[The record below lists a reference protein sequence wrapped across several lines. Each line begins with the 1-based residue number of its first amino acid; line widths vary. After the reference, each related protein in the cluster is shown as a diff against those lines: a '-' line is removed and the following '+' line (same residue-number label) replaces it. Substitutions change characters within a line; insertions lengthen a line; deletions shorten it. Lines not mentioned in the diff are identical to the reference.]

1 MTRPSLIRPYDRDV
15 AFLTRPELKGTFGMV
30 SSTHWLATQCGMAV
44 LEQGGNAFDAAVAAG
59 FVLQVVEPHLNG
71 LGGEVPILLWDA
83 SRGRVEVICGQGPAP
98 KAATIE
104 LIRSLGL
111 DDIPGTGL
119 LAACVPGAFGGWM
132 TLLRDHGTW
141 RLADVMR
148 FAIDYAEAGYP
159 VVPRIADA
167 VAMVEGL
174 FREHWPT
181 SAAVYLG
188 DGPPATGSLF
198 RNPDLAAT
206 YRRLV
211 REAESANGGRES
223 QIDAAL
229 SAFYSGF
236 IAEAVDRHC
245 RTELMDSS
253 GTAHRGLLTGVDL
266 AEFKAT
272 HEEPVTA
279 DFEGWTVAKCGPWS
293 QGPVFL
299 QQLRLLEGLGLR
311 AAGFLSADHFHLV
324 AECAKLAFADRDA
337 WYADP
342 NFAAVP
348 LDDLL
353 ARDYAAARRG
363 LVGASASLEL
373 RPGAPAGLDPRL
385 PRSSGQAVA
394 EGHWTGTGAQAVGE
408 VRGDTVHVAAADRHG
423 NMVACTPS
431 GGWLQSSPVI
441 AGLGFC
447 LGTRVQMLNLDPD
460 HPNRLEGGK
469 RPRTTLSPS
478 LALRDGEPR
487 LAFGTPGGDQ
497 QDQWSLE
504 FFLAH
509 AVYGHDLQ
517 AAIDAPM
524 FHTAHF
530 PSSFAPHAAETGSLY
545 VESRVEG
552 AVFSELRRRGHEV
565 VEAGPWSLG
574 RLCAVGRDHNTGM
587 LSAAANP
594 RGGQG
599 YAAGR

>member
-1 MTRPSLIRPYDRDV
+1 
-15 AFLTRPELKGTFGMV
+15 MV

-83 SRGRVEVICGQGPAP
+83 SRSRAEVICGQGPAP
-98 KAATIE
+98 RSASIDA
-104 LIRSLGL
+104 IRALGL
-111 DDIPGTGL
+111 NDIPGTGL
-119 LAACVPGAFGGWM
+119 LAACVPGAFAGWM

-141 RLADVMR
+141 AIGDVMR
-148 FAIDYAEAGYP
+148 FGIDYAGAGYP
-159 VVPRIADA
+159 LAPRVVDTI
-167 VAMVEGL
+167 AMVEGL
-174 FREHWPT
+174 FREHWPA
-181 SAAVYLG
+181 SAEVYLRG
-188 DGPPATGSLF
+188 GVPTHGSSF
-198 RNPDLAAT
+198 RNPGLAAT
-206 YRRLV
+206 WRRLV
-211 REAESANGGRES
+211 SEAESARGGREA

-229 SAFYSGF
+229 GAFYSGF
-236 IAEAVDRHC
+236 VADAVDRHC
-245 RTELMDSS
+245 REEFMDSS
-253 GTAHRGLLTGVDL
+253 GTAHGGLLAGADL
-266 AEFKAT
+266 AAFKAR
-272 HEEPVTA
+272 HEAPVTSE
-279 DFEGWTVAKCGPWS
+279 FEGWTVAKCGPWS

-299 QQLRLLEGLGLR
+299 QQLSMLDGEALA
-311 AAGFLSADHFHLV
+311 AAGFLSAGHVHRV
-324 AECAKLAFADRDA
+324 TECAKLAFADRDA

-342 NFAAVP
+342 NFADVP
-348 LDDLL
+348 LEDLL
-353 ARDYAAARRG
+353 SRDYAAARRK
-363 LVGASASLEL
+363 LVADRASLEL
-373 RPGAPAGLDPRL
+373 RPGAPGGRPPRL
-385 PRSSGQAVA
+385 PRPSNQPVA

-408 VRGDTVHVAAADRHG
+408 VRGDTVHVAAVDRHG

-447 LGTRVQMLNLDPD
+447 LGTRAQMLNLDRE
-460 HPNRLEGGK
+460 HPNHLEGGK

-509 AVYGHDLQ
+509 AVFAHDLQ

-530 PSSFAPHAAETGSLY
+530 PSSFAPHTAEPGSLY
-545 VESRVEG
+545 IESRVDS
-552 AVFSELRRRGHEV
+552 AVLQELRHRGHEIV
-565 VEAGPWSLG
+565 DAGAWSLG
-574 RLCAVGRDHNTGM
+574 RLCAVGRDPETGM

>member
-1 MTRPSLIRPYDRDV
+1 
-15 AFLTRPELKGTFGMV
+15 MV

-44 LEQGGNAFDAAVAAG
+44 LERGGNAFDAAVAAG

-83 SRGRVEVICGQGPAP
+83 SHGRVEVICGQGPAP
-98 KAATIE
+98 KAATID
-104 LIRSLGL
+104 LFRSLGL

-132 TLLRDHGTW
+132 ALLRDHGTW
-141 RLADVMR
+141 LLSDVMR

-159 VVPRIADA
+159 VVPRIADV
-167 VAMVEGL
+167 VAMVERL
-174 FREHWPT
+174 FRENWPT
-181 SAAVYLG
+181 SAAVYLR
-188 DGPPATGSLF
+188 DGRPTAGSLF
-198 RNPDLAAT
+198 RNPDLATT

-211 REAESANGGRES
+211 REAESARGDRQS

-229 SAFYSGF
+229 GAFYSGF
-236 IAEAVDRHC
+236 VAEAVERHC
-245 RTELMDSS
+245 LSELMDSS
-253 GTAHRGLLTGVDL
+253 GTPHRGLLTGADL
-266 AEFKAT
+266 AGFKAR
-272 HEEPVTA
+272 HEDPVSV
-279 DFEGWTVAKCGPWS
+279 DFEGWTVAKCAPWS

-299 QQLRLLEGLGLR
+299 QQLRLLDGLGLR
-311 AAGFLSADHFHLV
+311 ATRFLSADHIHLV
-324 AECAKLAFADRDA
+324 AECAKLAFADREA

-342 NFAAVP
+342 DFAVVP

-353 ARDYAAARRG
+353 ASDYSVARG
-363 LVGASASLEL
+363 ALVGGSASLEL
-373 RPGAPAGLDPRL
+373 RPGAPGGRSPRL
-385 PRSSGQAVA
+385 PRRSGQPVA

-408 VRGDTVHVAAADRHG
+408 VRGDTVHVAAVDRHG

-447 LGTRVQMLNLDPD
+447 LGTRAQMLNLDPD

-478 LALRDGEPR
+478 LALREGEPR

-509 AVYGHDLQ
+509 AIYGHDLQ
-517 AAIDAPM
+517 ASLDAPM

-530 PSSFAPHAAETGSLY
+530 PSSFAPHAAEIGSLY
-545 VESRVEG
+545 LESRVE
-552 AVFSELRRRGHEV
+552 AEVFSELRRRGHEV

-574 RLCAVGRDHNTGM
+574 RLCAVGRDHETGV
-587 LSAAANP
+587 LSAASDP
-594 RGGQG
+594 RGAQG

>member
-1 MTRPSLIRPYDRDV
+1 
-15 AFLTRPELKGTFGMV
+15 MV

-83 SRGRVEVICGQGPAP
+83 SRGRAEVICGQGPVPTSASID
-98 KAATIE
+98 A
-104 LIRSLGL
+104 IRALGL

-141 RLADVMR
+141 RIGDAMR
-148 FAIDYAEAGYP
+148 FAIDYAGSGYP
-159 VVPRIADA
+159 LAPRVADTIAMA
-167 VAMVEGL
+167 EGL

-181 SAAVYLG
+181 SAATYLHG
-188 DGPPATGSLF
+188 GLPAANSRF
-198 RNPDLAAT
+198 RNGDLATT
-206 YRRLV
+206 YSRLV
-211 REAESANGGRES
+211 QAGESNGGGRER

-229 SAFYSGF
+229 GAFYSGF
-236 IAEAVDRHC
+236 VADAVERHSHK
-245 RTELMDSS
+245 EFMDSS
-253 GTAHRGLLTGVDL
+253 GKVHRGLLEAGDL
-266 AEFKAT
+266 AAFTAG
-272 HEEPVTA
+272 HELPVTA

-293 QGPVFL
+293 QGPAFL
-299 QQLRLLEGLGLR
+299 QQLLLLEGAGLR
-311 AAGFLSADHFHLV
+311 EAGFLSVDHIHEV
-324 AECAKLAFADRDA
+324 TEGAKLAFADRDA

-342 NFAAVP
+342 EFAEVP
-348 LDDLL
+348 LVELL
-353 ARDYAAARRG
+353 ARDYAAARRALIG
-363 LVGASASLEL
+363 PRASLDL
-373 RPGAPAGLDPRL
+373 RPGAPGGRTPRL
-385 PRSSGQAVA
+385 PRLSDQAVA

-408 VRGDTVHVAAADRHG
+408 VRGDTVHVAVVDRHG
-423 NMVACTPS
+423 NMAACTPS

-441 AGLGFC
+441 DGLGFC
-447 LGTRVQMLNLDPD
+447 LGTRAQMLNLDPS
-460 HPNRLEGGK
+460 HPNRLQGGK
-469 RPRTTLSPS
+469 RPRTTLSPT
-478 LALRDGEPR
+478 LAMSGGEPR

-509 AVYGHDLQ
+509 AVFDLDLQ

-530 PSSFAPHAAETGSLY
+530 PSSFAPHAAEPGSLY
-545 VESRVEG
+545 IETRIERQTL
-552 AVFSELRRRGHEV
+552 SELRSRGHEL
-565 VEAGPWSLG
+565 VEAGAWSLG
-574 RLCAVGRDHNTGM
+574 RLCAVGREPETGL

-594 RGGQG
+594 RGAQG